1 MRKIVPECRALDSTP
16 IEEIAIEPENARRH
30 ECSAQGSAVRL
41 LQGGNPVPP
50 CSRFWR
56 RTFSRVHAEMSGDR
70 AWIYGA
76 SSCLR

>member
-16 IEEIAIEPENARRH
+16 IKEIAIDPRVRHDMSAVLSSASTARR
-30 ECSAQGSAVRL
+30 
-41 LQGGNPVPP
+41 NPVRP

-56 RTFSRVHAEMSGDR
+56 RTFSRVRAEMSDDR